1 MIMKTMKELF
11 LQFAK
16 KQGVTTKDLGAVVQV
31 AATGKVGKWISNIQP
46 IEEERLMVFNSV
58 LGLKVSEEK
67 RAATA
72 LLLTKLNYSV
82 KVGAF
87 QINPEN
93 GEIAF
98 RTTHYILEENDETAE
113 ELVGR
118 LTMMNFSV
126 IDTYYEE
133 IQNMIEG

>member
-1 MIMKTMKELF
+1 MKELF

-16 KQGVTTKDLGAVVQV
+16 KQGVTTKDLGEVVQV
-31 AATGKVGKWISNIQP
+31 AAAGKTGTWISNIQP
-46 IEEERLMVFNSV
+46 IETERLIVINSI
-58 LGLKVSEEK
+58 LGIKVSEEK
-67 RAATA
+67 RAAIA

-93 GEIAF
+93 GEVAF
-98 RTTHYILEENDETAE
+98 RTTQYILEENDGTAE

-118 LTMMNFSV
+118 LTLMNFSV

-133 IQNMIEG
+133 IQTMVGK